1 MIYPYVLFVF
11 FNFFIIK
18 KIDFLTYYHIHHNC
32 SIIIAIMFGNRF
44 VRLFKTNKSKF
55 TYSILFGF
63 GVAYDDK
70 KTLDIVDNGVVDII
84 DTTLF
89 KNGLTQDECYEIVYE
104 NPENIKKIPK
114 HYITSKMCN
123 DLLDLNPNN
132 IIHIPTE
139 FITNDMCYKL
149 LKMNVNFYCL
159 IPKEKR
165 NDNMLNMVNNYYNS
179 ILVNEFQKFSD
190 IPKELINDKLVLHAV
205 TASKGVIG
213 IYRLR
218 GYKVG
223 VDTQR
228 KLDKFCRGN
237 YNESDGTKGV
247 SYCSFRMKDIMPK
260 LPNE

>member
-1 MIYPYVLFVF
+1 MIYLYVLFVF
-11 FNFFIIK
+11 FNFFTTK
-18 KIDFLTYYHIHHNC
+18 KIDFVTYCVIHYIY
-32 SIIIAIMFGNRF
+32 SIIIATMFGNRF
-44 VRLFKTNKSKF
+44 FRLFKTNKSKF
-55 TYSILFGF
+55 TYASLFGF
-63 GVAYDDK
+63 GMTYDDK

-84 DTTLF
+84 DTALF
-89 KNGLTQDECYEIVYE
+89 KDGLTQDECYEIVYK

-149 LKMNVNFYCL
+149 LKIHVNFYCL

-165 NDNMLNMVNNYYNS
+165 NDNMLDMVNKHYNK
-179 ILVNEFQKFSD
+179 ILIDEFQKFSD
-190 IPKELINDKLVLHAV
+190 IPKELINDKLVLHGV
-205 TASKGVIG
+205 TVSDGKIG

-218 GYKVG
+218 GYKVS

-228 KLDKFCRGN
+228 KLDKFCREK
-237 YNESDGTKGV
+237 YNEDDGVKGV